1 MEVLK
6 KKARKF
12 QLPKDKK
19 IDLQEIKEI
28 NSEFSSTSD
37 SDVEFDPDP

>member
-6 KKARKF
+6 KKALKF
-12 QLPKDKK
+12 QLPQDKK
-19 IDLQEIKEI
+19 LDLQEIKEI
-28 NSEFSSTSD
+28 NSKFSSTSD